1 MSSISDSE
9 TTGADDTT
17 WHPDGDRPALVGP
30 SHARRSASSLT
41 ALVRSS
47 LPTQRAAWSLVW
59 LGVLT
64 GGVSLW
70 GTWWASPFIGALAPA
85 LVLAGVLGILA
96 SWSLDAVGSRWF
108 QRTGLGAV
116 LVAVAAPQAV
126 SIHGSRYYSTDE
138 GALTHVAAQVL
149 LRGANPY
156 SVSLASAGRLLMTPA
171 RFWTYTASGGH
182 VTHFSYPAGGFLID
196 VPAFALGFHHQV
208 VNWMD
213 LGCWVLSGIILFVLL
228 PVELRWM
235 AGLVALSPVFVS
247 DFVTGGTAVTFYP
260 FILIAVWRWDR
271 FGTGQG
277 SRAARWAGPLALG
290 LGCAIKQTPWFIVP
304 FLLLGVGI
312 EARRRGRAGTTVS
325 LEYLA
330 LVLVAFGAVNLP
342 FVLWHPADWWRG
354 TFLPLGA
361 SLVADGQGLVSL
373 ATHGLT
379 GGVNLSLFTLAG
391 ALAYVTIVAAFAL
404 YYERLKIVWP
414 LLVPIGFFFAPRSFT
429 SYLVALFPV
438 ALVAATTVTPPDR
451 RRRDRTHERRVHR
464 LVGPGLLIAL
474 SLGTAVTAGVALGAT
489 SPLSITSPTL
499 SASRATGTVRSVT
512 ISVRNR
518 TARPLTP
525 HFMVDVGGAHPAG
538 FWYPRG
544 HRTVDIG
551 PDQRVVLTLYPPEP
565 TTLPVQRS
573 NWVVDAYTLDP
584 EWLSTSSLAFWPGQI
599 VSSSTGT

>member
-1 MSSISDSE
+1 
-9 TTGADDTT
+9 
-17 WHPDGDRPALVGP
+17 
-30 SHARRSASSLT
+30 
-41 ALVRSS
+41 
-47 LPTQRAAWSLVW
+47 
-59 LGVLT
+59 
-64 GGVSLW
+64 
-70 GTWWASPFIGALAPA
+70 
-85 LVLAGVLGILA
+85 
-96 SWSLDAVGSRWF
+96 
-108 QRTGLGAV
+108 
-116 LVAVAAPQAV
+116 
-126 SIHGSRYYSTDE
+126 
-138 GALTHVAAQVL
+138 
-149 LRGANPY
+149 
-156 SVSLASAGRLLMTPA
+156 MTPA

-213 LGCWVLSGIILFVLL
+213 LGCWILSAIILFVLL
-228 PVELRWM
+228 PFELRWM
-235 AGLVALSPVFVS
+235 AGLVALSPIFVS

-312 EARRRGRAGTTVS
+312 EARRRGRAGTTVG
-325 LEYLA
+325 LEHLG

-342 FVLWHPADWWRG
+342 FILWHPADWWRG

-391 ALAYVTIVAAFAL
+391 ALAYVTTVAAFAL
-404 YYERLKIVWP
+404 YYERLKLVWP

-451 RRRDRTHERRVHR
+451 RRRDRTRQRRVR
-464 LVGPGLLIAL
+464 PWVGPGFLIAL
-474 SLGTAVTAGVALGAT
+474 SLGTAVTAGVALGRDLPPLAHCTDALGLTHDGSGAIRHHLGAQSDDPLAHT
-489 SPLSITSPTL
+489 SLHGRPRRRPPRWVLVPTG
-499 SASRATGTVRSVT
+499 ASHRRHRSRST
-512 ISVRNR
+512 RR
-518 TARPLTP
+518 
-525 HFMVDVGGAHPAG
+525 AHPVPAG
-538 FWYPRG
+538 ADDAPCPALQLGGRRVHPRS
-544 HRTVDIG
+544 
-551 PDQRVVLTLYPPEP
+551 RVVEH
-565 TTLPVQRS
+565 
-573 NWVVDAYTLDP
+573 VVAGLLAGPNRLVLDRDVT
-584 EWLSTSSLAFWPGQI
+584 ET
-599 VSSSTGT
+599 

>member
-1 MSSISDSE
+1 
-9 TTGADDTT
+9 
-17 WHPDGDRPALVGP
+17 
-30 SHARRSASSLT
+30 
-41 ALVRSS
+41 
-47 LPTQRAAWSLVW
+47 
-59 LGVLT
+59 
-64 GGVSLW
+64 
-70 GTWWASPFIGALAPA
+70 
-85 LVLAGVLGILA
+85 
-96 SWSLDAVGSRWF
+96 
-108 QRTGLGAV
+108 
-116 LVAVAAPQAV
+116 
-126 SIHGSRYYSTDE
+126 
-138 GALTHVAAQVL
+138 
-149 LRGANPY
+149 
-156 SVSLASAGRLLMTPA
+156 
-171 RFWTYTASGGH
+171 
-182 VTHFSYPAGGFLID
+182 
-196 VPAFALGFHHQV
+196 
-208 VNWMD
+208 
-213 LGCWVLSGIILFVLL
+213 
-228 PVELRWM
+228 M
-235 AGLVALSPVFVS
+235 A
-247 DFVTGGTAVTFYP
+247 
-260 FILIAVWRWDR
+260 
-271 FGTGQG
+271 
-277 SRAARWAGPLALG
+277 
-290 LGCAIKQTPWFIVP
+290 
-304 FLLLGVGI
+304 
-312 EARRRGRAGTTVS
+312 
-325 LEYLA
+325 
-330 LVLVAFGAVNLP
+330 
-342 FVLWHPADWWRG
+342 

-391 ALAYVTIVAAFAL
+391 ALAYVTIVAASRSTTSASRSSGPCSCPSGSL
-404 YYERLKIVWP
+404 R
-414 LLVPIGFFFAPRSFT
+414 AASFT